1 MNCLGS
7 GSIEGIIKWEGV
19 QQGDG
24 PVETVF
30 YVILSNIFFLIF
42 NQYLI
47 RPNFL
52 IAFFTYI
59 CYYLYV

>member
-7 GSIEGIIKWEGV
+7 GSIEGIIKWEGI

-24 PVETVF
+24 PAETVF
-30 YVILSNIFFLIF
+30 LVILSNIFPIF
-42 NQYLI
+42 KQYLI
-47 RPNFL
+47 RLNFL

>member
-30 YVILSNIFFLIF
+30 YVILSNIFSNL
-42 NQYLI
+42 
-47 RPNFL
+47 
-52 IAFFTYI
+52 
-59 CYYLYV
+59 